1 MLLLKVEA
9 WLKFFFFLNSQTWN
23 EAVDGV
29 WDPCVYVLVPVWVDV
44 LLGVLLTEE
53 RFSVFM
59 KLGKCSQADNNVK
72 SQKLLLRCLVVQ
84 LGDMS
89 ETVFVDIINYHEKSQ
104 ISICFW
110 FKCCKVRIVG
120 WVWAWCLCWN
130 CSAQHCYEIVVYYIL
145 CRDFN
150 LNYDYGF

>member
-1 MLLLKVEA
+1 M
-9 WLKFFFFLNSQTWN
+9 
-23 EAVDGV
+23 
-29 WDPCVYVLVPVWVDV
+29 DV

-104 ISICFW
+104 ISIYF
-110 FKCCKVRIVG
+110 
-120 WVWAWCLCWN
+120 
-130 CSAQHCYEIVVYYIL
+130 
-145 CRDFN
+145 
-150 LNYDYGF
+150 